1 MSDSRW
7 ENRVLSRMGAREI
20 KEDELNRISGG
31 RNTRAS
37 QIVTG
42 TSSDPDTGF
51 DT

>member
-1 MSDSRW
+1 MSDNRQ
-7 ENRVLSRMGAREI
+7 ENRVLSRMGAREVR
-20 KEDELNRISGG
+20 EDELNKIAGG